1 MSGGRVQLGPNFD
14 RLTGK
19 RRTAEN
25 RYVRTPRSKP
35 AARRTA
41 FHAQVSAVIRE
52 HRRAYGEQ
60 CGCTVCVLARWARQ
74 QGDQR

>member
-1 MSGGRVQLGPNFD
+1 MSGRVQLGPNFD

-19 RRTAEN
+19 RRPAQS

-41 FHAQVSAVIRE
+41 FPAQVAQAIRE

-60 CGCTVCVLARWARQ
+60 CACTVCVLARWARQ
-74 QGDQR
+74 SGGGQ

>member
-1 MSGGRVQLGPNFD
+1 MSGIQLGPNFD

-19 RRTAEN
+19 RRQPES
-25 RYVRTPRSKP
+25 RYVRTPRHTP
-35 AARRTA
+35 ARRTA
-41 FHAQVSAVIRE
+41 FPAQVSQTIRE